1 VFEQVQFQPNIPQT
15 FCFKYREPK
24 ECKNGSKMLTVID
37 GRVIFFEPEAA
48 EQLARLG
55 IEPDEPVQ
63 ITRVPK
69 MSGNRIVK
77 SEWKFARPAATRPAP
92 PQAAKPEGG
101 AAQVRTPAGVQ
112 TQPNTNGNGLPKPN
126 GNGLAVYTAAPRP
139 ATKLED
145 ALKTVIAAVHAA
157 RIYAKE
163 IGFEMPVFTAEDLR
177 TMANTLMID
186 GRNGG
191 LR

>member
-1 VFEQVQFQPNIPQT
+1 MFEQVQFQPNIPQT
-15 FCFKYREPK
+15 FCFKYDEPK
-24 ECKNGSKMLTVID
+24 ECKNGSKMATVDD

-55 IEPDEPVQ
+55 VGADEPVQ

-69 MSGNRIVK
+69 MYGNRIVK
-77 SEWKFARPAATRPAP
+77 SEWKFERPGTREPAP

-101 AAQVRTPAGVQ
+101 AAYKETLSS
-112 TQPNTNGNGLPKPN
+112 QPQSTS
-126 GNGLAVYTAAPRP
+126 YAPRP
-139 ATKLED
+139 ATRLED

-177 TMANTLMID
+177 TMANTLMIE